1 MEAVRHKRGR
11 SDRGALAF
19 RRPGAVEYGV
29 VKQLGLG
36 RLDALMKMLREI
48 DSSLDDATRA
58 FSGYQIRIHGTLAI
72 AFLMERNGVLH
83 PSVVRFFDPGGKGLF
98 VPRRMTDADVA
109 HWNVRAHWSPGHINL
124 GRPFE
129 AALHAVHDLIV
140 YRRHVMAEVLGMRG
154 EKMIGT
160 VQAQR
165 RADALR
171 RKLAVRLDDM
181 SRKQVR
187 NWGEAVMNGGEDHA

>member
-1 MEAVRHKRGR
+1 MRHKRKR

-19 RRPGAVEYGV
+19 RRPGATEYGV
-29 VKQLGLG
+29 AKALGQG
-36 RLDALMKMLREI
+36 RLDALMSMLRDI

-83 PSVVRFFDPGGKGLF
+83 PSVVRFVMNPQQKNRFIA
-98 VPRRMTDADVA
+98 RRMTDAEIQRWTVSKN
-109 HWNVRAHWSPGHINL
+109 WMPGHLNQ
-124 GRPFE
+124 GRAFE
-129 AALHAVHDLIV
+129 SALRAVHTLIV
-140 YRRHVMAEVLGMRG
+140 YRRHVMAEILGVRG

-165 RADALR
+165 RSAALR
-171 RKLAVRLDDM
+171 RKLAMRLDEM

-187 NWGEAVMNGGEDHA
+187 NWGDSTSGEEGDDV